1 MLKVSFER
9 TTMIGKGVTKWILV
23 SQKNLKREE
32 I

>member
-9 TTMIGKGVTKWILV
+9 TRMIKGVTKWILV